1 MEYLKVW
8 TSFREF
14 IEPLKDAEKGRLF
27 YAMLVYA
34 ESGEEPVLFEGNE
47 RFIWPVARQGIDA
60 TSKKVEALKANGS
73 KGGRGN
79 TKDKQEEAT
88 ESNEKQNKAN
98 ERLNVNVKDNVNIK
112 EKVNKRFIP
121 PSVEEVAAYCRERGN
136 NVDAQTF
143 VDFYS
148 SKGWRVGNSPMKD
161 WKACVRTWERGRSN
175 TSERQPPRLLPA
187 QAYSQ
192 RDYSGEDD
200 EAIRRML
207 AMGEKEGIIP

>member
-1 MEYLKVW
+1 MSMEYLKVW

-14 IEPLKDAEKGRLF
+14 IEPLTDAEKGRLF

-47 RFIWPVARQGIDA
+47 RFIWPVAKQGIDA

-79 TKDKQEEAT
+79 TKDKQEEAN
-88 ESNEKQNKAN
+88 ESNEKQTKAN
-98 ERLNVNVKDNVNIK
+98 ERLNVNVNVNVK
-112 EKVNKRFIP
+112 EKVKDKVNNKFIP

-136 NVDAQTF
+136 SVDAQSF
-143 VDFYS
+143 VAFYE
-148 SKGWRVGNSPMKD
+148 SKGWKVGNTPMKS
-161 WKACVRTWERGRSN
+161 WKAAIVTWEKNRRDA
-175 TSERQPPRLLPA
+175 PRTVSA
-187 QAYSQ
+187 QQYSQ